1 MRDLVQRLRDSPF
14 VRDTA
19 TLTVGTAGAQ
29 AVTIFSSPVLS
40 RLYTP
45 SDFGLLMLFLAVISI
60 TATAV
65 TLRYETAILLP
76 KSEDESRAL
85 VYLTIGLASIIGGLL
100 AAISWLL
107 PNSIKGLIGLAD
119 LKQWMT
125 AAVVASIGT
134 AVITVVTGWY
144 NRRKEYKKIAA
155 VRILQ
160 STVATAAGIIL
171 GIAGYINGLL
181 YAQLIA
187 VLTTLFFIIFH
198 VCQDMRPRSS
208 FLAITAAAN
217 KHYRAPVFL
226 LPTSLL
232 DVLTMQLPVILITAW
247 FSSEAAGQF
256 SMAWRILALPMSLV
270 GGAIGQVFFQRF
282 SQAWPDATAA
292 KSLLFSTWKVLAIV
306 GLFPTIT
313 IMLFGEQLF
322 GWIFGEPWRQAG
334 KMAVIIAPMFFLFL
348 ISSPTSSTFIVLNL
362 QKYSLFFGISFL
374 FYRIASIYIGS
385 FLNSISV
392 GLIALVLC
400 ETAAIIVY
408 NIIIFIKIENEIR
421 RCKIFI

>member
-29 AVTIFSSPVLS
+29 VVTVLSSPILS

-45 SDFGLLMLFLAVISI
+45 SDFGLLMLFLAVCSI

-65 TLRYETAILLP
+65 TLRYETTILLP

-85 VYLTIGLASIIGGLL
+85 VYLALYLASIIGGLF
-100 AAISWLL
+100 AVISWLL
-107 PNSIKGLIGLAD
+107 PDSIRGLFGLAH

-125 AAVVASIGT
+125 AAVIASIGAAIT
-134 AVITVVTGWY
+134 TVVIGWF
-144 NRRKEYKKIAA
+144 NRKKKYKKIAA

-160 STVATAAGIIL
+160 STTSAAAGIIL
-171 GIAGYINGLL
+171 GIVGCANGLL

-187 VLTTLFFIIFH
+187 GVTTLLFIILVIFNELK
-198 VCQDMRPRSS
+198 PRSS
-208 FLAITAAAN
+208 FSAITVAAN
-217 KHYRAPVFL
+217 KHYRAPTFL
-226 LPTSLL
+226 LPTALL

-282 SQAWPDATAA
+282 SQAWPDVTAA
-292 KSLLFSTWKVLAIV
+292 KILLFGTWKVLAII

-334 KMAVIIAPMFFLFL
+334 KMAVIIAPMIFLML
-348 ISSPTSSTFIVLNL
+348 ISSPTSTTFIVTGL
-362 QKYSLFFGISFL
+362 QKYSLLFGIIVL
-374 FYRIASIYIGS
+374 IYRPICIWTGTLYENIYISIAIFSILESIQLVAYQYIAFLKINPRLS
-385 FLNSISV
+385 F
-392 GLIALVLC
+392 A
-400 ETAAIIVY
+400 
-408 NIIIFIKIENEIR
+408 K
-421 RCKIFI
+421 